1 MLKSELNILEQQVS
15 EIINNDKLPADRAS
29 TDRLSEQVKIVLE
42 TCSQLKK
49 KWIQELFSPAK
60 DDVISRYVQYHQSG
74 ITRLSDQ
81 LSEALAGHQSP
92 AGPHP
97 YDEPYGALL
106 TCLEDLLLFLQTG
119 CYRFFDQDFRATL
132 FNSRRQCGEIAGL
145 EKKLRLHPVP
155 ANESALRTAIADSV
169 ADKLE
174 EARYAGISYRDL
186 DLTITILRMAER
198 HVYGP
203 EKPPAQNLQD
213 TLYRGNLNTLYFFN
227 WYRDGFLKK
236 INGPVPKKEKER
248 VVLAELERIS
258 GLFVAPGKV
267 FEPDLPS
274 IDQQVLSFLKSQLG
288 HSSKSAVP
296 GQPNGNSRL
305 PLDLSVPQFAVFI
318 RVLYK
323 CGCFPV
329 NNVAKIIRFFTG
341 HFTTKKQSNI
351 SVKSFARAFYGMDQS
366 AAAVVRDILQR
377 MINYINKTYFH

>member
-1 MLKSELNILEQQVS
+1 MLKSELHILDQQVS
-15 EIINNDKLPADRAS
+15 EIINNDKLAAGETS
-29 TDRLSEQVKIVLE
+29 TDHLSGQVKTVQG

-49 KWIQELFSPAK
+49 QWIQELYSPAK

-81 LSEALAGHQSP
+81 LSEALAVHQNP

-97 YDEPYGALL
+97 YDELFGALL
-106 TCLEDLLLFLQTG
+106 TGLEDLLLFLQTG
-119 CYRFFDQDFRATL
+119 CYRFFDQDFRVTL
-132 FNSRRQCGEIAGL
+132 FNSRRRCDEIAGL
-145 EKKLRLHPVP
+145 EKKLRLHPV
-155 ANESALRTAIADSV
+155 AVNESALRTAIADSV

-186 DLTITILRMAER
+186 DQTITILRIAER
-198 HVYGP
+198 HIYAA
-203 EKPPAQNLQD
+203 EKPAAQNLQD
-213 TLYRGNLNTLYFFN
+213 TLYRGNLNTLHFFN
-227 WYRDGFLKK
+227 WYRDNFFKK
-236 INGPVPKKEKER
+236 ITGPVSKKEKER

-258 GLFVAPGKV
+258 GLFVAQRKV

-274 IDQQVLSFLKSQLG
+274 IDQQVLPFLKSQMG
-288 HSSKSAVP
+288 HSSKAAVP
-296 GQPNGNSRL
+296 GQSNGNSRL

-351 SVKSFARAFYGMDQS
+351 SVKSFARAFYGLDQS